1 MDPRYDSFQKAGNGR
16 TRQPLNELSNYICF
30 SFVRKQKK
38 NDVTRVLIILIRTEW
53 DQFLAKT
60 TSTLLHLLSN
70 SSQTSILSSGQ
81 V

>member
-38 NDVTRVLIILIRTEW
+38 NDVIRVLIILVGPSRASHGVSDDISRN
-53 DQFLAKT
+53 DC
-60 TSTLLHLLSN
+60 
-70 SSQTSILSSGQ
+70 
-81 V
+81 